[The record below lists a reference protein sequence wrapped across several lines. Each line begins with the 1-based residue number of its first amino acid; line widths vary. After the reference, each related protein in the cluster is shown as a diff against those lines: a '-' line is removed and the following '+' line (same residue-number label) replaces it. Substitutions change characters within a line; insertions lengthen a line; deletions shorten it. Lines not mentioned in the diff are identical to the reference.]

1 MEAIY
6 QIMIDHNNTK
16 QHNELKIK
24 EAIEN
29 ATKSSCYCR

>member
-6 QIMIDHNNTK
+6 QIMSEHYIQK

-24 EAIEN
+24 ASIEKT
-29 ATKSSCYCR
+29 AKSSCYCR